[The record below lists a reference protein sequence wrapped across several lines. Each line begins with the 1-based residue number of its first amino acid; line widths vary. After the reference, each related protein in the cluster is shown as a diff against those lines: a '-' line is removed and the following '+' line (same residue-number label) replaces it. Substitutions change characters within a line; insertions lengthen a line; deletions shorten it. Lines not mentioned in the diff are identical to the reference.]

1 MQLDLLVRFYNDLTS
16 LDPSVPT
23 VVQYDNEN
31 GLLYRQLGKVV
42 AVSYLGS
49 AYFPNPPLELGI
61 LTPKGYSDLMD
72 GLKRLI
78 EDPQLKD
85 DELGIRIKNYG
96 TEFYKCYNR
105 GTLSGPQL
113 YIVLDYVSITNSF
126 ISKWVLKNHN
136 PESKTL
142 LKALINESKHSKK
155 LSKGSK

>member
-1 MQLDLLVRFYNDLTS
+1 MQLDLLVKFYNDLTS

-42 AVSYLGS
+42 AVSYLGA
-49 AYFPNPPLELGI
+49 AYFPRPSLKLGI
-61 LTPKGYSDLMD
+61 LTPKGYSELME
-72 GLKRLI
+72 GLKKLI
-78 EDPQLKD
+78 EDPQLKN
-85 DELGIRIKNYG
+85 DELGIRIKDYG

-113 YIVLDYVSITNSF
+113 YVVLEYVSITNSF
-126 ISKWVLKNHN
+126 ISKWILKNHN
-136 PESKTL
+136 PESRTL

-155 LSKGSK
+155 SSKRSE